1 MTQFYVNS
9 WFYFRY
15 QACLSYSPNH
25 SLDHCLWIWSSFS
38 STKITSWS
46 KNIDYML
53 RETRCIYRLTL
64 KKDNNYGWLQE
75 LHSSYGKYEHRT
87 MTYQW

>member
-1 MTQFYVNS
+1 
-9 WFYFRY
+9 
-15 QACLSYSPNH
+15 
-25 SLDHCLWIWSSFS
+25 
-38 STKITSWS
+38 
-46 KNIDYML
+46 ML

-87 MTYQW
+87 MTYQ